1 MSLFIVDMHPTVYS
15 DSKGIWT
22 IEYTVKDLHKALQDF
37 KTLLSVLPSVI
48 PNKYFEKYSAFPM
61 PR

>member
-1 MSLFIVDMHPTVYS
+1 MSPFIVDMHPLVYS

-22 IEYTVKDLHKALQDF
+22 IESTVKDLNKALQDV
-37 KTLLSVLPSVI
+37 KISLSVLPLI
-48 PNKYFEKYSAFPM
+48 ILNKYFEKYSAFPM